1 MVIDGTGDIQCFI
14 QHKLYYKFLKKR
26 YIEMDLQAKHV
37 FIFNFIT
44 GIIFG
49 LGFMFIPDMIMTML
63 GFSGEADGPTAFR
76 FFGITVFGVS
86 ILCFLIRNEESS
98 NTRQAII
105 KTQIINLTLI
115 NIFLLIFGD
124 LTNLMLWSTV
134 FLHILMII
142 AYGYILF
149 KK

>member
-1 MVIDGTGDIQCFI
+1 MGRGDIQCFI
-14 QHKLYYKFLKKR
+14 HYKLPYKFLKKR
-26 YIEMDLQAKHV
+26 FIEMDLQAKHV

-49 LGFMFIPDMIMTML
+49 LGFMFMPDMIMTML

-76 FFGITVFGVS
+76 FFGIAIFGVS
-86 ILCFLIRNEESS
+86 ILSFLVRNEEPS
-98 NTRQAII
+98 NARQAII

-115 NIFLLIFGD
+115 NIFLIIFGD
-124 LTNLMLWSTV
+124 LTNMMLWSTF
-134 FLHILMII
+134 FLHILMIV